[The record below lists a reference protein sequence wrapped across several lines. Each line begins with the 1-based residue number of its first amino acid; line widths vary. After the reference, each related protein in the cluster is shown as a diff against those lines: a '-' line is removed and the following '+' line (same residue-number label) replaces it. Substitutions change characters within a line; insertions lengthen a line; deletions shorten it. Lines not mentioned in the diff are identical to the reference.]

1 MPNTWES
8 NSKFILEKLSSIDDK
23 LTEICI
29 TNQNNSIEIERL
41 KEKLNSNTKI
51 IAGISTVIA
60 GIVAFF
66 TAWITRL

>member
-41 KEKLNSNTKI
+41 KEKFNSNTKV

>member
-1 MPNTWES
+1 MDTWEN

-23 LTEICI
+23 LTEIYI

-41 KEKLNSNTKI
+41 KEKFNSNTKI

>member
-41 KEKLNSNTKI
+41 KEKFNSNTKI

>member
-1 MPNTWES
+1 MDTWEN

-23 LTEICI
+23 LTEIYI

-51 IAGISTVIA
+51 IGGVSTVIA

>member
-1 MPNTWES
+1 MDTWES

-41 KEKLNSNTKI
+41 KEKFNSNTKI

>member
-51 IAGISTVIA
+51 IGGVSTVIA

>member
-1 MPNTWES
+1 MDTWEN

-41 KEKLNSNTKI
+41 KEKFNSNTKI